1 MVYWIYSSALGS
13 SSATSSSP
21 PVVGERRL
29 FSSVTKL
36 GFAAGHDSPSLKL
49 DGSNSLNGNGAGSS
63 LETGGNFSKS
73 DFAGCFS
80 KSYTDAENG

>member
-1 MVYWIYSSALGS
+1 MLYSSALGS

-29 FSSVTKL
+29 FSSVTRL

-49 DGSNSLNGNGAGSS
+49 DGTNSLNGNEAGSS
-63 LETGGNFSKS
+63 LETTGNFSKS
-73 DFAGCFS
+73 LILQVAF
-80 KSYTDAENG
+80 ENLI